1 MSDYGYPQQPPGYPP
16 QQQAYPPPGAKLL
29 VGDLLQSSAN
39 IVGANFPVFL
49 IVAVAFSLPGLI
61 LGALAPQP
69 NQLELQ
75 AQMQSITDPSQIFD
89 LIPWTTF
96 AVAIVAGLVS
106 FVLIYVAM
114 GTLMFASVE
123 HMAGRKVT
131 VGEAISRGLS
141 AAPSVIGVAFLVGI
155 LEFFA
160 LIPGMVALMGG
171 TVGLAAA
178 MGANGAGGAGVGV
191 LCCCLPAGFPLVLA
205 PVFYLTIL
213 FFLATPAAV
222 VEKVNPIEAMQRSVN
237 LTKGHRMTIFL
248 TLLVVILCFV
258 LLGGISIC
266 CLGGIGLNTTDLQT
280 MTTTEPSIVA
290 QVFGF
295 VLQLLLSTMRVMIL
309 SALAAVIYAR
319 IRGLRD
325 NVDATALAQVFS

>member
-1 MSDYGYPQQPPGYPP
+1 MSDYGYPQQPPGYPQ
-16 QQQAYPPPGAKLL
+16 QQQAYPPPGAKLM

-39 IVGANFPVFL
+39 IVGANFAVFL
-49 IVAVAFSLPGLI
+49 IVAVAFSIPGLV

-75 AQMQSITDPSQIFD
+75 AQMQSITSPAQIFD
-89 LIPWTTF
+89 LIPWTTIL
-96 AVAIVAGLVS
+96 VAIIAGLVS

-114 GTLMFASVE
+114 GTLMYASVE
-123 HMAGRKVT
+123 HMAGRQVT

-141 AAPSVIGVAFLVGI
+141 AAPSVIGVAFLVAI

-160 LIPGMVALMGG
+160 MVPGMVALMGG
-171 TVGLAAA
+171 TVGMAVA
-178 MGANGAGGAGVGV
+178 MGSSGGPEIG
-191 LCCCLPAGFPLVLA
+191 LICCCIPVGLPLVLA

-213 FFLATPAAV
+213 FFIAIPAAV
-222 VEKVNPIEAMQRSVN
+222 VEKIDPITAMKRSVN

-258 LLGGISIC
+258 LLVLIAGCCVGGMGAS
-266 CLGGIGLNTTDLQT
+266 TMDLQT
-280 MTTTEPSIVA
+280 MTAQEPSIFV
-290 QVFGF
+290 QILGF
-295 VLQLLLSTMRVMIL
+295 VINLFVSTLRIMVL

-325 NVDATALAQVFS
+325 NVDAAALAQVFS